1 MTLEMEEKQITDFK
15 LYENEFIIFLK
26 KRNLSERTINNRLQ
40 TMRKFFNE
48 YELLN
53 EDNYREYYEFIID
66 SNKPATVNSKIIT
79 INLYINFLEEK
90 YNIKIDWK
98 QKGVQVKRVQFLNDI
113 ISLEQYLFFLN
124 KAKARGK
131 DKIFIACKIMGTT
144 GMRLH
149 EILNIRREHI
159 EIGFIDFYGKGNKER
174 RVYFTEQVKKEVLGI
189 LDKNGIGKDK
199 YVISKDWDG
208 KQQNW
213 KQLRSLQRSIANF
226 SENECEFEKG
236 LIHPHMFRHFFA
248 KNFIKKYQNI
258 ALLADLLGHS
268 NIETTRIYLKYTSKE
283 QQEIVNKVVTW

>member
-1 MTLEMEEKQITDFK
+1 MEEKQITDFEYFEK
-15 LYENEFIIFLK
+15 EFIVFLK
-26 KRNLSERTINNRLQ
+26 RRKSSERTIDNRLH
-40 TMRKFFNE
+40 TMRKFFND
-48 YELLN
+48 YKVLN
-53 EDNYREYYEFIID
+53 EDNYCEYYEFIVD
-66 SNKPATVNSKIIT
+66 NNKPATINSKTIT

-98 QKGVQVKRVQFLNDI
+98 QKSVQVKRVQFLDDI

-149 EILNIRREHI
+149 ELLNIRREHI

-174 RVYFTEQVKKEVLGI
+174 RVYFTEQVKKEVLDI
-189 LDKNGIGKDK
+189 LDKNGVGKDN

-213 KQLRSLQRSIANF
+213 KQLRSLQRSIATF

-283 QQEIVNKVVTW
+283 QQEIVNEVVTW